1 MTPSEPEPPWAAVH
15 RAAVAARQMSYT
27 DPATGYRV
35 FTELAHRVRGSC
47 CGSACR
53 HCPFDHENVP
63 VELLKRQGS

>member
-1 MTPSEPEPPWAAVH
+1 MTPEPAWAEPH
-15 RAAVAARQMSYT
+15 RKALDAGRTWYT

-35 FTELAHRVRGSC
+35 FTEIAHRQRGTC

-63 VELLKRQGS
+63 SSD